1 MYINYKSL
9 YYVYVINMYIISHNH
24 ILYVYI
30 QHDTYIIII
39 QHDIYIL
46 TSLVYCHSDNVY
58 IHVFPL
64 SILILLIVNSKY
76 HIIGINP
83 KDILPVR

>member
-1 MYINYKSL
+1 MYIC
-9 YYVYVINMYIISHNH
+9 I
-24 ILYVYI
+24 
-30 QHDTYIIII
+30 YIIII

-64 SILILLIVNSKY
+64 SILILLIANSKY
-76 HIIGINP
+76 HIYICIWHGL
-83 KDILPVR
+83 ILKIFFQYNRNDKLMQAQPLPTAKHPALL

>member
-1 MYINYKSL
+1 MYIC
-9 YYVYVINMYIISHNH
+9 I
-24 ILYVYI
+24 
-30 QHDTYIIII
+30 YIIII

-64 SILILLIVNSKY
+64 SILILLIANSKY
-76 HIIGINP
+76 HIYMYLAWVNP
-83 KDILPVR
+83 EDILPVQ

>member
-1 MYINYKSL
+1 MYIC
-9 YYVYVINMYIISHNH
+9 I
-24 ILYVYI
+24 
-30 QHDTYIIII
+30 YIIII

-64 SILILLIVNSKY
+64 SILILLIANSKY
-76 HIIGINP
+76 HIYIYMYLAWVNP
-83 KDILPVR
+83 EDILPVQ